1 MLKRNPKN
9 RRSTD
14 SRFWVFVVVSVF
26 WVFVVVLVFF
36 GILLLYRC
44 FGILLLLLLYRTPL
58 LFMLPLDGTCVW
70 CDGRKGNTTQNVM
83 VACDFRACLDWLVNC
98 WLQWY
103 LLCVNVKVL
112 YDKFIYF
119 IGKYYLIDSRY
130 PMIKG
135 YLQPYK
141 RANTPS
147 CRYLTK
153 KQRTRG
159 SSYTRKFYQTTR

>member
-1 MLKRNPKN
+1 
-9 RRSTD
+9 
-14 SRFWVFVVVSVF
+14 
-26 WVFVVVLVFF
+26 
-36 GILLLYRC
+36 
-44 FGILLLLLLYRTPL
+44 
-58 LFMLPLDGTCVW
+58 MLPLNGTCVW

-83 VACDFRACLDWLVNC
+83 FACDLRACLDWLVNC

-103 LLCVNVKVL
+103 LVCVNVKVL

-141 RANTPS
+141 GANTPS

-159 SSYTRKFYQTTR
+159 SRGIQENFIKLHHKGSSHSLVILASFVVPHVCGLNLLSHYST